1 VYLHIKQNID
11 LNLLIVKLVDAEV
24 ADKGGDWH
32 VQSES
37 VAMAAGN
44 FLLGL
49 LTRHLEVDHTTPHH
63 PPNEFARGSFDLPCV
78 RSKRLFKILPNP
90 SVSKILYFPY
100 HKGINPIVSINSSIF
115 IFFLFFFIL

>member
-24 ADKGGDWH
+24 AEKGGDWH

-49 LTRHLEVDHTTPHH
+49 LTHHLEVDHTTPHH

-78 RSKRLFKILPNP
+78 RSKRL
-90 SVSKILYFPY
+90 SKILYFPY
-100 HKGINPIVSINSSIF
+100 HKGINPIVSINSSI
-115 IFFLFFFIL
+115 LFYFFIIL